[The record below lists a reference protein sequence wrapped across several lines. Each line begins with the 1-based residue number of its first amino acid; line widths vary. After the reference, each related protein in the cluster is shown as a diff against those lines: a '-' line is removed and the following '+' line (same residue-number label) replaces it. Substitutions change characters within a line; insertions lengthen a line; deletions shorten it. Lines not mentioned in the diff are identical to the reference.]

1 MGVLE
6 FVTRFLE
13 NVSFIRP
20 AYTAKKVRDI
30 IIAYIY
36 IRTDQI
42 YETITNEPLAFY
54 FMVFTGT
61 PLIFWGL

>member
-13 NVSFIRP
+13 NVSFMRP
-20 AYTAKKVRDI
+20 AYGAKKVRHI

-36 IRTDQI
+36 IRTDQN
-42 YETITNEPLAFY
+42 YETITNEPLVFY
-54 FMVFTGT
+54 RMVFAGA
-61 PLIFWGL
+61 PLVFWGL